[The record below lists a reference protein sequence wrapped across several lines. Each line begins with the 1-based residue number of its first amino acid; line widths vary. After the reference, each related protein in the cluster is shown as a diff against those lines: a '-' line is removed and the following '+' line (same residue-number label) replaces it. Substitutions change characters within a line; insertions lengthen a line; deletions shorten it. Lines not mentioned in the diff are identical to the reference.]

1 MSYLVTG
8 ATGNIGGRVVERLI
22 AHGERPRIFVRDE
35 AKART
40 RFGAAVDIAVGD
52 LADARALAAA
62 LEGIDAL
69 FLVNTGHDLARLDA
83 LAAKLAKQARATR
96 VVKLSALGARASG
109 EDTAVALWHAQGEA
123 AIQASGVAYTF
134 IQPVGFM
141 SNALAWASSIKAIGR
156 VRASTGDGR
165 IAMIHP
171 DDIAAVA
178 MQALSTRQH
187 DGQSLAIT
195 GPEALTYTEMTNKLG
210 AAIGRSLQFESITDE
225 QARASLLDHGLTA
238 ELADAL
244 VVLWRE
250 VRDGQVATV
259 TSQVER
265 VTGQKPIT
273 FDDWAAQN
281 AAAFR

>member
-1 MSYLVTG
+1 MGYLITG

-22 AHGERPRIFVRDE
+22 ARGERPRIYVRDE
-35 AKART
+35 RKARA
-40 RFGAAVDIAVGD
+40 RFGHSVEIAVGD
-52 LADARALAAA
+52 LANTHALAAA
-62 LEGIDAL
+62 MNGIDAL
-69 FLVNTGHDLARLDA
+69 FLVNSGHDLARLDA
-83 LAAKLAKQARATR
+83 QAAKLAKQARVQR

-109 EDTAVALWHAQGEA
+109 ENTAVALWHAQGEA

-141 SNALAWASSIKAIGR
+141 SNALAWASSIKANGR

-178 MQALSTRQH
+178 IQALTRREH
-187 DGQSLAIT
+187 EGQSLAIT
-195 GPEALTYTEMTNKLG
+195 GPEALTYTQMTNAIGK
-210 AAIGRSLQFESITDE
+210 AIGRPLELEVITDE
-225 QARASLLDHGLTA
+225 QAHLTLLAHGLTA

-250 VRDGQVATV
+250 VREGRVATV
-259 TSQVER
+259 TDHVER
-265 VTGQKPIT
+265 VTGNKPIT
-273 FDDWAAQN
+273 FDPWAAEN
-281 AAAFR
+281 ASTFR